1 MIKKNYVDIDIKKDK
16 AVDECGVFGI
26 YRNDEDINS
35 VEIVTDA
42 LYGLQHRGQ
51 ESAGITVNTDGEMAT
66 VKELGMV
73 SEVFNEK
80 ALKRLNNGKIAVGH
94 VRNTSSESLDKASN
108 QPLVMRYIEGSIAIA
123 SNGAVTNFPDIRRE
137 LELGGAIFQSNSDAE
152 LMAYVIATERCTA
165 DSLEESVLRAMDK
178 LDGAYSTVIC
188 GPSRLIGFRD
198 RHGFRPL
205 CIGKLKNSWL
215 ISSESCV
222 FDSVGAKFVRDVE
235 PGEMVVIDETGF
247 NSFMAERKSNQSLC
261 LFEFVYTARPDSV
274 VDGASVH
281 AVRFRSGERLFEEYP
296 IEADMVCGVPDSG
309 IIAAEG
315 YARASGIPFG
325 LGFMKNKF
333 ITKSIGTGKD
343 KLYRLMATRLTVLKN
358 YVEGKRVIII
368 DDSIIRGETSKHIV
382 RLMREA
388 GAVEVHMLVAS
399 PPLRH
404 QCYFGVDLRDKESMI
419 ANDRE
424 PNEIKELIGA
434 DSLGYLSLEGLRK
447 IAGSAG
453 VELCD
458 GCFSGEYN
466 ASVPTKFFV
475 DKYAQKLG
483 NQ

>member
-1 MIKKNYVDIDIKKDK
+1 
-16 AVDECGVFGI
+16 
-26 YRNDEDINS
+26 
-35 VEIVTDA
+35 
-42 LYGLQHRGQ
+42 
-51 ESAGITVNTDGEMAT
+51 
-66 VKELGMV
+66 
-73 SEVFNEK
+73 
-80 ALKRLNNGKIAVGH
+80 
-94 VRNTSSESLDKASN
+94 
-108 QPLVMRYIEGSIAIA
+108 
-123 SNGAVTNFPDIRRE
+123 
-137 LELGGAIFQSNSDAE
+137 
-152 LMAYVIATERCTA
+152 
-165 DSLEESVLRAMDK
+165 
-178 LDGAYSTVIC
+178 
-188 GPSRLIGFRD
+188 
-198 RHGFRPL
+198 
-205 CIGKLKNSWL
+205 
-215 ISSESCV
+215 
-222 FDSVGAKFVRDVE
+222 
-235 PGEMVVIDETGF
+235 
-247 NSFMAERKSNQSLC
+247 
-261 LFEFVYTARPDSV
+261 
-274 VDGASVH
+274 
-281 AVRFRSGERLFEEYP
+281 
-296 IEADMVCGVPDSG
+296 
-309 IIAAEG
+309 
-315 YARASGIPFG
+315 
-325 LGFMKNKF
+325 MKNKF